1 MKNNNQLGAVAV
13 WAMRGFGVVG
23 VLTMV
28 ACSTTPSPKTSA
40 STEPMGDT
48 GRTVAQDSTPRV
60 NDQTYEES
68 RPVASAPFTGKRPY
82 RSSSDDTSLTGYK
95 RALAANIERA
105 GQQYLHPSRP
115 QEPLRAVIVFELA
128 VNRDGKANVKVLRA
142 PNDDEMQ
149 RRAKAILQSAEP
161 FPVPPN
167 GKTITFTETML
178 FDWQGR
184 FRVRT
189 RLES

>member
-1 MKNNNQLGAVAV
+1 
-13 WAMRGFGVVG
+13 MRGLGLVG

-28 ACSTTPSPKTSA
+28 ACSTMPSSKTSA
-40 STEPMGDT
+40 SSELAGDSS
-48 GRTVAQDSTPRV
+48 RTVAQESTPRV
-60 NDQTYEES
+60 KDPSYEDS
-68 RPVASAPFTGKRPY
+68 RPVASAPFFVKRPY
-82 RSSSDDTSLTGYK
+82 RSSSDDSSLTDYK
-95 RALAANIERA
+95 KTLAANIERA

-142 PNDDEMQ
+142 PYDEEMQ

-189 RLES
+189 RLEG